1 MTRTRMGLFLALA
14 AAVIS
19 GFAVYANSYGVRAF
33 GDATVYTTAKNLV
46 AAIVLTAV
54 VALAGKR
61 ANGEGFTRPA
71 GPAQWAG
78 LAVVA
83 VIGGSVPFILFFSG
97 LARVS
102 GTSVAFIQKTLVVWV
117 ALLAVPVLRE
127 RLGTRHVVAIGA
139 LVWGQAV
146 LGHGL
151 RAIPLSSG
159 TAMIGAATL
168 LWAVETVVVKRL
180 LGSLSALTVGA
191 ARMGLG
197 TLILISYTL
206 ITTKWSTLTA
216 IGWHQ
221 WSWAISTGLILAA
234 YVATWF
240 AALARA
246 AAIDVTAV
254 LVAGAIITALLQ
266 GGPAVVWAGIALIA
280 AGTIAVLV
288 TGYRTVPG
296 RATGPSRAA
305 EGAVS

>member
-1 MTRTRMGLFLALA
+1 MIRTRAGFCLALT

-33 GDATVYTTAKNLV
+33 GNATVYTTAKNLV
-46 AAIVLTAV
+46 AAIVLAAV
-54 VALAGKR
+54 LALAGKR
-61 ANGEGFTRPA
+61 AGAEGFTRPA

-102 GTSVAFIQKTLVVWV
+102 GTSAAFIQKTLVVWV

-127 RLGTRHVVAIGA
+127 RLGVWHVAAIAA
-139 LVWGQAV
+139 LIWGQAV

-151 RAIPLSSG
+151 HAIPLSSG

-180 LGSLSALTVGA
+180 LGSLSALTVGT

-197 TLILISYTL
+197 ALILIGYTL
-206 ITTKWSTLTA
+206 ITTRWSTLAA

-221 WSWAISTGLILAA
+221 WSWAIGTGLILAA
-234 YVATWF
+234 YVGTWF

-246 AAIDVTAV
+246 GAIDVTAV

-266 GGPAVVWAGIALIA
+266 GGTAVVWTGIALIA
-280 AGTIAVLV
+280 AGTLAVLLL
-288 TGYRTVPG
+288 GYR
-296 RATGPSRAA
+296 AA
-305 EGAVS
+305 PRRVAGGAAS

>member
-1 MTRTRMGLFLALA
+1 
-14 AAVIS
+14 
-19 GFAVYANSYGVRAF
+19 VYTNSYGVRAF
-33 GDATVYTTAKNLV
+33 GNATVYTTAKNLV
-46 AAIVLTAV
+46 AAIVLAAV
-54 VALAGKR
+54 LALAGKR
-61 ANGEGFTRPA
+61 AGGEGFTRPA

-102 GTSVAFIQKTLVVWV
+102 GTSAAFIQKTLVIWV
-117 ALLAVPVLRE
+117 ALLAVPALRE
-127 RLGTRHVVAIGA
+127 RLGVWHVAAIGA
-139 LVWGQAV
+139 LVWGEAV

-180 LGSLSALTVGA
+180 LGSLSALTVGT

-197 TLILISYTL
+197 ALILIGYTL

-221 WSWAISTGLILAA
+221 WSWAIGTGLILAA
-234 YVATWF
+234 YVGTWF

-246 AAIDVTAV
+246 GAIDVTAV

-266 GGPAVVWAGIALIA
+266 GGTAVVWTGIALIA
-280 AGTIAVLV
+280 AGTLAVLL
-288 TGYRTVPG
+288 TGYRAVLPRAVPD
-296 RATGPSRAA
+296 AA
-305 EGAVS
+305 AR